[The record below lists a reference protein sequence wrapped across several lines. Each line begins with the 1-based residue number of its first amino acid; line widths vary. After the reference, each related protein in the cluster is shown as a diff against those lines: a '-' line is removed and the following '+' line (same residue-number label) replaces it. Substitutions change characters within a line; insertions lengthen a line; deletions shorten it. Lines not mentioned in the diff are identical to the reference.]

1 MATSI
6 GFTGTRKGMNFNQ
19 RNLLRELLEKF
30 VNNHGGAVTFHHGD
44 CIGADEQA
52 HKIAEELKMRIV
64 VHPPEDPKYRA
75 FCQGHEEE
83 KPLPYLERNRNIV
96 SRSYHLIAAPKE
108 QYEVTR
114 SGTWYTVR
122 RAREQ
127 DLNVLIIKRGGR
139 YAVGI

>member
-6 GFTGTRKGMNFNQ
+6 GFTGTRMGMTFNQ
-19 RNLLRELLEKF
+19 RARLREILGQCMAD
-30 VNNHGGAVTFHHGD
+30 HSGAVSFHHGD

-52 HKIAEELKMRIV
+52 HAIADELKLRII

-75 FCQGHEEE
+75 FCQGHVEED
-83 KPLPYLERNRNIV
+83 PLPYLERNKNIV
-96 SRSYHLIAAPKE
+96 SRSYILIAAPK
-108 QYEVTR
+108 QNYEVAR

-127 DLNVLIIKRGGR
+127 DLTVLILKR
-139 YAVGI
+139 